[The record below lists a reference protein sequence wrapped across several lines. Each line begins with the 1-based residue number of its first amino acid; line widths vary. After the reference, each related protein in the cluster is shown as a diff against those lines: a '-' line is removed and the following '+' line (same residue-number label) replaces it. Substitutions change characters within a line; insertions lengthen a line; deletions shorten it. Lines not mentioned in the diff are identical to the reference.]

1 MQDHLHKS
9 GNQLVSLLKCS
20 YIYVKCES
28 LFKLNNTTGCCKLN
42 FCVLSCSMVEDEKPW
57 PEPVPDWPEAKEV
70 WKWGWPFHV
79 YFFTVLY
86 CFIIIRG
93 FYVLL
98 KQGKTFFRG
107 MDHRFLMNALLL
119 AFGATRVVFLIWDP
133 YGSNPNHTKTELVI
147 CIITFGVGTACVTSA
162 FSYLLLIVLEST
174 RISLASSKF
183 QNQRFFLGVWTVNV
197 LYVILSD
204 LIVAHFH
211 KAKVMILICQLTFA
225 LWGFLL
231 ALGYALA
238 AARLWRN
245 LKASRQT
252 AQYNQD
258 LAAESKKIKRLVCLL
273 CLGSICG
280 VVMFSTIVYTAL
292 SDTGV
297 YNESG
302 IVRNRPWI
310 AVQTLLRTCEVFM
323 CFVIFLTALKT
334 PTATSTSNNQV
345 ASDSKGTN

>member
-1 MQDHLHKS
+1 
-9 GNQLVSLLKCS
+9 
-20 YIYVKCES
+20 
-28 LFKLNNTTGCCKLN
+28 
-42 FCVLSCSMVEDEKPW
+42 MVENEKPW
-57 PEPVPDWPEAKEV
+57 PEPVPDWPEAKKN
-70 WKWGWPFHV
+70 WKWGWYLHV

-86 CFIIIRG
+86 CFVFIRG
-93 FYVLL
+93 LYVLL
-98 KQGKTFFRG
+98 KQGKALFRR
-107 MDHRFLMNALLL
+107 MDHRFLMNLLLL
-119 AFGATRVVFLIWDP
+119 AFGATRAVFLIWDP

-174 RISLASSKF
+174 RISLAPSRF

-197 LYVILSD
+197 LYVIFSD
-204 LIVAHFH
+204 LIVAHFQE
-211 KAKVMILICQLTFA
+211 AKVMILICQLTFA

-245 LKASRQT
+245 MKASRQT
-252 AQYNQD
+252 AQYNQG
-258 LAAESKKIKRLVCLL
+258 LAAESKRIKRLVYLL
-273 CLGSICG
+273 CLGSVCG

-302 IVRNRPWI
+302 IVRNGPWI

-323 CFVIFLTALKT
+323 CLVIFLTALKT
-334 PTATSTSNNQV
+334 ATANSTNNNQV
-345 ASDSKGTN
+345 DNDSKGTA